1 MGFLLHPEEPASP
14 VLPPPL
20 WRNRNF
26 LLLWSG
32 QTVSRLGSRVSDI
45 ALPLLVL
52 ALTRSPAQAGFIAAA
67 QSLPYLL
74 LRLPAG
80 ALVDRWDR
88 KRVMILCDMARCL
101 ALGSIPLAY
110 ARGQLGVGQLYAV
123 AVVAGLAL
131 VFFDAAEPASLPL
144 VVLDGQLTRAAGLNA
159 TAESVTYL
167 VGPGLAG
174 VVIGLARTVAAGA
187 ALAYLVDSLSYLI
200 SVFTLGFIRLP
211 FQEDRMEAPRPALSV
226 GALRDEIAEGLRFP
240 WRQRRLW
247 AIALLSMGVN
257 LLDGPLLLAVIVLAR
272 DELHADARTI
282 GLIFSIAGA
291 GELLGSFVAPWV
303 EARIR
308 MGRALIGAVAVWA
321 LAMPLEAAAVSPL
334 MLIAGAALADMM
346 IPIYNVAQVSY
357 RLSLIPDALQGRVN
371 SAYRLPSYSSG
382 LLGTAVGGV
391 LLGLLGP
398 RPVLWIIAGGL
409 AFCAVAASLTPLRR
423 A

>member
-1 MGFLLHPEEPASP
+1 MTTTGPVMPVNEPPS
-14 VLPPPL
+14 L
-20 WRNRNF
+20 WRNRDF

-74 LRLPAG
+74 LSLPAG

-88 KRVMILCDMARCL
+88 KRVMILCDTARCL

-110 ARGQLGVGQLYAV
+110 AGGQLGVGQLYAV

-131 VFFDAAEPASLPL
+131 VFFDAAELASLPL

-200 SVFTLGFIRLP
+200 LVFTLGFIRLP
-211 FQEDRMEAPRPALSV
+211 SPENPCGRPAS
-226 GALRDEIAEGLRFP
+226 GCGNR
-240 WRQRRLW
+240 RQVHL
-247 AIALLSMGVN
+247 
-257 LLDGPLLLAVIVLAR
+257 
-272 DELHADARTI
+272 ET
-282 GLIFSIAGA
+282 
-291 GELLGSFVAPWV
+291 ELLQAP
-303 EARIR
+303 
-308 MGRALIGAVAVWA
+308 
-321 LAMPLEAAAVSPL
+321 
-334 MLIAGAALADMM
+334 DMM
-346 IPIYNVAQVSY
+346 AFDACRVEPIEVVRAK
-357 RLSLIPDALQGRVN
+357 
-371 SAYRLPSYSSG
+371 
-382 LLGTAVGGV
+382 V
-391 LLGLLGP
+391 LEG
-398 RPVLWIIAGGL
+398 AFL
-409 AFCAVAASLTPLRR
+409 A
-423 A
+423 